1 MRFSRSAENTVAER
15 NFYASQF
22 ENLIKFTPSEFKITK
37 SYSPE
42 DILKISA
49 FFTEMAYLTLY
60 QSGPTNIADNFS
72 DLIPNTLWTRFINGA
87 FSNYERSIKEG
98 KIKLP
103 EMMKLFN
110 MMYIENN
117 RKVPWKYKTM
127 FYHMSFFQKQLT
139 SQVDKAAAKP
149 YRKEISFFTN
159 FTAGK
164 MYDIQ
169 IFQKINNFSV
179 VNDLYC

>member
-1 MRFSRSAENTVAER
+1 
-15 NFYASQF
+15 
-22 ENLIKFTPSEFKITK
+22 
-37 SYSPE
+37 
-42 DILKISA
+42 
-49 FFTEMAYLTLY
+49 
-60 QSGPTNIADNFS
+60 
-72 DLIPNTLWTRFINGA
+72 
-87 FSNYERSIKEG
+87 
-98 KIKLP
+98 
-103 EMMKLFN
+103 
-110 MMYIENN
+110 
-117 RKVPWKYKTM
+117 M